1 MVLSYLPSKMI
12 SIFTIA
18 LAFCVQFPNTS
29 ADIDNRES
37 VNLGL
42 NNFVCIKEVLLGG
55 AVRGAQGQ
63 RGGEAGGGERV
74 ADARHGHQRH
84 LRKQVEL

>member
-1 MVLSYLPSKMI
+1 MSSN
-12 SIFTIA
+12 IFAKFTR
-18 LAFCVQFPNTS
+18 FS
-29 ADIDNRES
+29 DS
-37 VNLGL
+37 
-42 NNFVCIKEVLLGG
+42 IKELLLGD
-55 AVRGAQGQ
+55 ALRGAQGQ

>member
-1 MVLSYLPSKMI
+1 MSSN
-12 SIFTIA
+12 IFA
-18 LAFCVQFPNTS
+18 KFAGFPAS
-29 ADIDNRES
+29 
-37 VNLGL
+37 
-42 NNFVCIKEVLLGG
+42 IKEVLLGG